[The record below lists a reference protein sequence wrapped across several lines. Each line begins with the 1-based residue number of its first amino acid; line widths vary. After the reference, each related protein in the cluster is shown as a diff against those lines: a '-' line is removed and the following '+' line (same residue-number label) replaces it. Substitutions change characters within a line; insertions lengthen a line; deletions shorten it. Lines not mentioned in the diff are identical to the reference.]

1 MGWQLTPAAAVLF
14 ACAAILLFVSL
25 TVWRRR
31 ATTGGRSLLSLVLAV
46 FVWTAAFGLEAA
58 AATRTGKVFWA
69 KVGYLSALAVPVLVF
84 LAARSFARFD
94 LRFLR
99 RRLGLVWMLPAALA
113 MLTVTNGGH
122 RLIWTSIEAG
132 SPAGTNYL
140 VYRHGPA
147 HALALVYSALLI
159 LAAAGMLASAAA
171 RFRGV
176 LRRQAV
182 DLLSALPWPGIAGL
196 LAVLGLWPVPS
207 LDPLAIAFTLTTLI
221 YVAAVYR
228 LQIADL
234 VPVAR
239 ERVIDSMSEGLI
251 ILDREGR
258 LAAINPAARRLL
270 GMVGAPEARL
280 SEAQLAGQ
288 PVSQVFALWPVL
300 AKKLSDPVAG
310 QADVPWLEG
319 NKRRDFDLR
328 LSPLAGRRG
337 RLAGWVAVLYDITR
351 LKWAEED
358 AVRGRKVAE
367 TLRAAGVT
375 LSSTL
380 DELEV
385 SRLILGQLQKV
396 VPFDTGLFFRLR
408 GSDLEVA
415 GALGVPEGTPLTGRR
430 VHIAEYPLGYSV
442 IEGREPLII
451 ARLKAREMLLPFV
464 SRQPMV
470 SFLGVPLVFGNTA
483 CGLIALYSARPS
495 YFTDEEERVAALFA
509 NQAAIALENSHL
521 FAEIS
526 RLASTDSLTGI
537 SNRHHFFEQADKEF
551 RRALRYHRPL
561 SIIMFDIDN
570 FKRVNDRHGHLAG
583 DQVLK
588 TVASTVQKA
597 IRDVDILCRYGGEEF
612 IVVLPET
619 ELDHA
624 VEGAERLRHEV
635 EELIV
640 YTDGGPVKVTI
651 SLGVAALRE
660 EPGPNLERIISRADD
675 ALYAAKAAGRNK
687 VMAEAGGEE
696 APPAITI

>member
-1 MGWQLTPAAAVLF
+1 VGWRLTPAAAVLF
-14 ACAAILLFVSL
+14 TCAAILLFVSI

-31 ATTGGRSLLSLVLAV
+31 ATAGGRSLLSLVLAV
-46 FVWTAAFGLEAA
+46 FAWTAAFGLEAA
-58 AATRTGKVFWA
+58 AATRASKVWWA
-69 KVGYLSALAVPVLVF
+69 KVGYLSALGVPVLVF

-99 RRLGLVWMLPAALA
+99 RRLGLLWMLPAALA
-113 MLTVTNGGH
+113 LLTVTNGGH
-122 RLIWTSIEAG
+122 RLIWTAIEAG
-132 SPAGTNYL
+132 SPAGADYL
-140 VYRHGPA
+140 VYKHGPA
-147 HALALVYSALLI
+147 HGLALVYGALLI
-159 LAAAGMLASAAA
+159 LASAAMLASAAA

-176 LRRQAV
+176 LRRQAL
-182 DLLSALPWPGIAGL
+182 DLLSALPWPAIAGL

-270 GMVGAPEARL
+270 GMIGATEARL
-280 SEAQLAGQ
+280 SEAQLVGQ

-310 QADVPWLEG
+310 QADISWLEG

-337 RLAGWVAVLYDITR
+337 RLAGWVAVVYDITR

-396 VPFDTGLFFRLR
+396 MPFDTGLFFRLR
-408 GSDLEVA
+408 GNELEVA

-430 VHIAEYPLGYSV
+430 VHITEYPLGYSV

-451 ARLKAREMLLPFV
+451 ARLKGREMLLPFV

-483 CGLIALYSARPS
+483 CGLIALYSARPA
-495 YFTDEEERVAALFA
+495 YFSDEEERVAALFA
-509 NQAAIALENSHL
+509 NQAAIALENSHF

-570 FKRVNDRHGHLAG
+570 FKRVNDRYGHLAG

-619 ELDHA
+619 ELEPA
-624 VEGAERLRHEV
+624 VGGADRLRHEV
-635 EELIV
+635 EELV
-640 YTDGGPVKVTI
+640 VHTDGGPVKVTI

-675 ALYAAKAAGRNK
+675 ALYAAKSAGRNK
-687 VMAEAGGEE
+687 VMAETGGGE

>member
-1 MGWQLTPAAAVLF
+1 MGGQFTPAAGVLF
-14 ACAAILLFVSL
+14 ALAAVLLFVSI
-25 TVWRRR
+25 TVWRRS
-31 ATTGGRSLLSLVLAV
+31 ATTGGRSLLSLILAV
-46 FVWTAAFGLEAA
+46 FLWTAAFGLEAA
-58 AATRTGKVFWA
+58 ATSTAAKVFWA
-69 KVGYLSALAVPVLVF
+69 KVGYLSALGVPVLVF
-84 LAARSFARFD
+84 LAARSFSRFD

-99 RRLGLVWMLPAALA
+99 RRLGLLWMLPAALA
-113 MLTVTNGGH
+113 LLTVTNGGH
-122 RLIWTSIEAG
+122 RLVWTSVT
-132 SPAGTNYL
+132 PATPSGTNHL
-140 VYRHGPA
+140 IFSHGPA
-147 HALALVYSALLI
+147 HWLALVYGGLLI
-159 LAAAGMLASAAA
+159 LAAAAMLTSASV

-176 LRRQAV
+176 LRRQAF
-182 DLLSALPWPGIAGL
+182 DLLSALPWPWIAGL

-207 LDPLAIAFTLTTLI
+207 LDPLATAFTLTTLI

-258 LAAINPAARRLL
+258 LAAVNPAARRLL
-270 GMVGAPEARL
+270 AMIGAPEARL
-280 SEAQLAGQ
+280 SAAQLVGQ
-288 PVSQVFALWPVL
+288 SVAQVFALWPVL
-300 AKKLSDPVAG
+300 AKKLTDPVAG
-310 QADVPWLEG
+310 QADVAWLEG

-337 RLAGWVAVLYDITR
+337 RVAGWVAVLYDITR

-358 AVRGRKVAE
+358 AVRGRRVAE

-396 VPFDTGLFFRLR
+396 MPFDTGLFFRLR

-430 VHIAEYPLGYSV
+430 VHVAEYPLGYSV
-442 IEGREPLII
+442 IERREPLII

-483 CGLIALYSARPS
+483 CGLIALYSTRPA
-495 YFTDEEERVAALFA
+495 YFTDEEERIAALFA
-509 NQAAIALENSHL
+509 NQAAIALENSHF

-537 SNRHHFFEQADKEF
+537 WNRHHFFEQADKEF

-561 SIIMFDIDN
+561 SIIMFDIDH
-570 FKRVNDRHGHLAG
+570 FKKVNDRCGHLAG

-597 IRDVDILCRYGGEEF
+597 IRDVDLLCRYGGEEF

-619 ELDHA
+619 DLEPALG
-624 VEGAERLRHEV
+624 GAERLRREL
-635 EELIV
+635 EELV
-640 YTDGGPVKVTI
+640 VHTDSGPVKVTV
-651 SLGVAALRE
+651 SLGVAALHE
-660 EPGPNLERIISRADD
+660 EPGPNLERLISRADD

-687 VMAEAGGEE
+687 VKAESGGGEP
-696 APPAITI
+696 PPAITL